1 MDCMMLSVVYLHKNA
16 IPTCV
21 ILADLA
27 REEMAE
33 GRARGRLGV

>member
-1 MDCMMLSVVYLHKNA
+1 MSSKEHQD
-16 IPTCV
+16 V

-33 GRARGRLGV
+33 GRASGTFGV

>member
-1 MDCMMLSVVYLHKNA
+1 MSSKEHQV
-16 IPTCV
+16 V